1 MTRPGG
7 YGWTMAD
14 EGRADEDMADKD
26 RADEQPVA
34 VDPGPDHGPDSGSA
48 SGPEPS
54 APVPVAETGYT
65 ESGVPTLEGVREK
78 IEARYGTAL
87 GHTELAAETPEARDA
102 EERYEARKQAAAERL
117 AQIRESM
124 HRAD

>member
-1 MTRPGG
+1 
-7 YGWTMAD
+7 MAD
-14 EGRADEDMADKD
+14 KDMADKD
-26 RADEQPVA
+26 MADKDMADEQPEA
-34 VDPGPDHGPDSGSA
+34 VDPAPDPGPDPGPDSGPA

-65 ESGVPTLEGVREK
+65 ESGVPTLEGVRDK

-87 GHTELAAETPEARDA
+87 GHAELAAETAEARDA

>member
-1 MTRPGG
+1 
-7 YGWTMAD
+7 MAD
-14 EGRADEDMADKD
+14 EEP
-26 RADEQPVA
+26 EPI
-34 VDPGPDHGPDSGSA
+34 DPGAGPGPVSGSA
-48 SGPEPS
+48 SGLSPS

-65 ESGVPTLEGVREK
+65 ESGVPTLEGVRDK